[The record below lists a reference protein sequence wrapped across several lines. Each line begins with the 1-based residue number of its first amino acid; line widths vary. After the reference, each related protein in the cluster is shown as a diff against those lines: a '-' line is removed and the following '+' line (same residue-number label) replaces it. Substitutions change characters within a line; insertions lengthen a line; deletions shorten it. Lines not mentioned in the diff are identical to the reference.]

1 MIGLVGI
8 GLGIVEYLLL
18 TPEPLVN
25 VLTWQATWLPALVF
39 LLPTGLVEELIFQG
53 VLQKAAVEAF
63 SGWGIVYVSYIFAI
77 LHIGWIR
84 AESPLALLD
93 IVFVFMV
100 ALFFGWVAKKTRPLF
115 GVNLSH
121 GITNIV
127 LFIIAPFLF

>member
-1 MIGLVGI
+1 M
-8 GLGIVEYLLL
+8 LLL
-18 TPEPLVN
+18 
-25 VLTWQATWLPALVF
+25 PA
-39 LLPTGLVEELIFQG
+39 GLVEELIFRG

-93 IVFVFMV
+93 IVFVFMG
-100 ALFFGWVAKKTRPLF
+100 ALFFGWVVKKIRPLF
-115 GVNLSH
+115 GVNRSH